1 MVWVEMWTGCRRLGS
16 FLIWPP
22 EAGWNL
28 VVIDGFLSCI
38 ELREFLRDLLDANSL
53 LHTAVISDMGRDFLD
68 STAELGVLCAV
79 PGSPTWEDGVG
90 VMDRL
95 CLFHDLG

>member
-1 MVWVEMWTGCRRLGS
+1 MGWFSAPGK
-16 FLIWPP
+16 FLDLAP

-28 VVIDGFLSCI
+28 VVIDGFLSGI

-68 STAELGVLCAV
+68 TAAGLGVRCAV
-79 PGSPTWEDGVG
+79 PASPTWEDGVG

-95 CLFHDLG
+95 CLFYDLG